1 MVQEMN
7 VSCHVRTEI
16 VQSVADCTHLRRQMV
31 LSRETVESS
40 LWKSKHKGQLG
51 LHKQDGDLA
60 VTERSP
66 SIATVPLLCQVG
78 DGWGHKW
85 GTLVIFKQ

>member
-1 MVQEMN
+1 MN

-31 LSRETVESS
+31 LSRETAESS
-40 LWKSKHKGQLG
+40 LWESKHKGQLG

-66 SIATVPLLCQVG
+66 SIYNYGVAQQDLT
-78 DGWGHKW
+78 
-85 GTLVIFKQ
+85 VIFLFGQQNKTGEE